1 MVIANGGEIVL
12 VNASAGNLRWMEWI
26 QDSAQP
32 DWKRFESRCARSSTA
47 FIWQR
52 EP

>member
-12 VNASAGNLRWMEWI
+12 VNAWQSSVDGMIRE
-26 QDSAQP
+26 SAQP
-32 DWKRFESRCARSSTA
+32 DWKRFESLCARSSTA
-47 FIWQR
+47 FIGQR